1 MDKKALLDAVSTL
14 VEIEC
19 VRKKTN
25 KSQLSIKL
33 GRNRNYLN
41 NMFNKNE
48 SIDISVICEIATCL
62 ECEPNKL
69 IPNLDF
75 LKTLN

>member
-25 KSQLSIKL
+25 KSQISI
-33 GRNRNYLN
+33 
-41 NMFNKNE
+41 
-48 SIDISVICEIATCL
+48 
-62 ECEPNKL
+62 
-69 IPNLDF
+69 
-75 LKTLN
+75 